1 MKKIA
6 FTCSS
11 CGTLNVPGTG
21 ENWRGSVHCPHCGDQ
36 VCTTEDPQVRTAR
49 KLYRELAE
57 KTGLSVPMILE
68 LQKRGLLP
76 RDLAERHWVHDTV
89 AAAVA
94 LAVSSE
100 EILRGALAR
109 IPKERRKSLVYD
121 TPSDGLLTKW
131 QREVLDRYVKE
142 YQKDL
147 DDCPKQPAGK
157 RGPRYGS
164 VVTSIADMIRY
175 LEKKHHLSPATSR
188 PWIKRLKKTA
198 YNRALR
204 AQGGA
209 QHGK

>member
-1 MKKIA
+1 MCVA
-6 FTCSS
+6 
-11 CGTLNVPGTG
+11 
-21 ENWRGSVHCPHCGDQ
+21 
-36 VCTTEDPQVRTAR
+36 EDPQVRTAR
-49 KLYRELAE
+49 KSYRELVE
-57 KTGLSVPMILE
+57 KTGLSVTMILE

-109 IPKERRKSLVYD
+109 IPKARREKLVHD

-131 QREVLDRYVKE
+131 QRVVLDRYVKE

-147 DDCPKQPAGK
+147 ADCPKQPPGK
-157 RGPRYGS
+157 LGPRYGS
-164 VVTSIADMIRY
+164 VVTSIPDMIRF
-175 LEKKHHLSPATSR
+175 LEKQYQLTPATSR
-188 PWIKRLKKTA
+188 PWIKRLKKVA